1 MAVSLQKGGNINLSK
16 TDPSLNK
23 ILVGLGWDARQTAG
37 EAFDLDASAF
47 LIKADNKVRND
58 KDFIFYN
65 QLSSVDGS
73 VVHQG
78 DNRVGDADGD
88 DEVLLVDLS
97 KVPADI
103 QRIVFTVTIYNE
115 NQTFGQVSNSFI
127 RLVNNDSN
135 TEVARYDLGEDFSNE
150 RALIFGELYRHNGDW

>member
-16 TDPSLNK
+16 ADPSLNK

-47 LIKADNKVRND
+47 LIKADNKVRD
-58 KDFIFYN
+58 DRDFIFYN

-73 VVHQG
+73 VLHQG
-78 DNRVGDADGD
+78 DNRIGDSDGD
-88 DEVLLVDLS
+88 DEVLLVDLA
-97 KVPADI
+97 KVPASI

-115 NQTFGQVSNSFI
+115 RQTFGQVSNSFI
-127 RLVNNDSN
+127 RLVNNETN
-135 TEVARYDLGEDFSNE
+135 TEVARYDLGEDFANE